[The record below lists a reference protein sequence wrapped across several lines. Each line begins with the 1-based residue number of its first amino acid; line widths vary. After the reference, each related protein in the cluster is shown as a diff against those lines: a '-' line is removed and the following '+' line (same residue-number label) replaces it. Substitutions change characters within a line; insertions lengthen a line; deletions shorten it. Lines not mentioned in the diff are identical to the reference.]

1 MSQKHHQLKHI
12 PVKIGL
18 RLALSL
24 DQQLDAEKKQ
34 QQQRKFMKTPNM
46 KSILQAAIIT
56 VFTFT
61 FVQAANAKSNAQTT
75 KEVNISISDAYVPGG
90 FDSDADSYVVV
101 NGLYPN
107 GCYRWLRSEIVD
119 QDAFNHEIRAIASVS
134 QGLCVMVLVP
144 FNHDVRLG
152 KLATG
157 NHTLKFV
164 NGDGT
169 YLQKTLTIE

>member
-1 MSQKHHQLKHI
+1 
-12 PVKIGL
+12 
-18 RLALSL
+18 
-24 DQQLDAEKKQ
+24 
-34 QQQRKFMKTPNM
+34 MKTPKM
-46 KSILQAAIIT
+46 KSILQAALLT
-56 VFTFT
+56 VLTFA
-61 FVQAANAKSNAQTT
+61 FVQGVNAKTTSQTT

-119 QDAFNHEIRAIASVS
+119 QDAYNHEIRAVASVS

-152 KLATG
+152 KLASG
-157 NHTLKFV
+157 DHTLKFV

-169 YLQKTLTIE
+169 YLQKTLKIE

>member
-1 MSQKHHQLKHI
+1 
-12 PVKIGL
+12 
-18 RLALSL
+18 
-24 DQQLDAEKKQ
+24 
-34 QQQRKFMKTPNM
+34 MKTPNM
-46 KSILQAAIIT
+46 KSLLQAAVLT
-56 VFTFT
+56 VLTSAFAQG
-61 FVQAANAKSNAQTT
+61 VNAKTNSQTT

-119 QDAFNHEIRAIASVS
+119 QDAFNHEIRAVASVS

-152 KLATG
+152 KLASG
-157 NHTLKFV
+157 DHTLKFV

-169 YLQKTLTIE
+169 YLQKTLKIE